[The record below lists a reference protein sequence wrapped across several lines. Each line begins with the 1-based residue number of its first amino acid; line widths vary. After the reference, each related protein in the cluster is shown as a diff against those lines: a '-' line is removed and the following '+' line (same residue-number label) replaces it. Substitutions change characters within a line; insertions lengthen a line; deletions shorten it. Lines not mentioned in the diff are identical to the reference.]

1 MRKSQPKSSLRLCS
15 PRTRLRVA
23 IICIRFALR
32 LTTEKHFLP
41 LLPKEFHRIR
51 SSYFAHSPIT
61 TIEGIVELLREAGVG
76 CTFGECH
83 DILTKHTTY
92 RPHAILQWRAAE
104 RVAMA
109 LKHTAYRNRRG
120 GSGGVDEDVQV
131 VFSALDEEGT
141 GRIASDRVR
150 NMLVSFELSPG
161 ISLLPITAFQHEV
174 DGVGRMGRRS
184 TFAPAE
190 EMLNVAEFAQRFI
203 QIDSNVEGHH
213 GRNRQSSHRSSE
225 EDASIAESVDM
236 DDMEDRSPKL
246 MVSNSSSSPHPLMSA
261 AWGSSMRQQGSMLFT
276 DGQQLQSSTSQV
288 FDGFRATAPSG
299 APSETPTPFQAQSIT
314 SLLERRVQEWSRDCP
329 KPFQRRVPPLSTPKD
344 QTLAEGELHDA
355 MSFNTS
361 ARGLVSPRLYDV
373 NKVRS
378 GLPPVSPRGKSR
390 PAVIGFCSSSQRFEE
405 LKPLPKPSTRVDI
418 PRHQVTLQ
426 STPRRAP
433 QPPETSKQYDLRRT
447 DARLIGF
454 GPTSYY

>member
-1 MRKSQPKSSLRLCS
+1 MRKLQPKSSLRLCS

-51 SSYFAHSPIT
+51 SSYFAHSPVT
-61 TIEGIVELLREAGVG
+61 TVEGIVELLREAGVG

-83 DILTKHTTY
+83 DILMEHTTY
-92 RPHAILQWRAAE
+92 RPHTIMQWRAAE

-120 GSGGVDEDVQV
+120 GAGGVDEDVQV

-141 GRIASDRVR
+141 GRVASDRVR
-150 NMLVSFELSPG
+150 SMLVSFELSPG
-161 ISLLPITAFQHEV
+161 LSLLPLTAFQHEI

-203 QIDSNVEGHH
+203 QIDGADH
-213 GRNRQSSHRSSE
+213 NRSRQLSHRLS
-225 EDASIAESVDM
+225 EDASTAESIDM
-236 DDMEDRSPKL
+236 GELDDSPNL
-246 MVSNSSSSPHPLMSA
+246 INSSAPPHPLMSS
-261 AWGSSMRQQGSMLFT
+261 AWGASMRQQGSMQLT
-276 DGQQLQSSTSQV
+276 DGQLQSATSQV
-288 FDGFRATAPSG
+288 FDGGFRSAAPGSG

-314 SLLERRVQEWSRDCP
+314 SILERRVQEWSRDCP
-329 KPFQRRVPPLSTPKD
+329 KPFQRRGPQLSTPRD
-344 QTLAEGELHDA
+344 RALSEGEPDA
-355 MSFNTS
+355 VSFNTS
-361 ARGLVSPRLYDV
+361 ARGLVSPRLYDI
-373 NKVRS
+373 NKAKN
-378 GLPPVSPRGKSR
+378 GLPPVSPRGKGK
-390 PAVIGFCSSSQRFEE
+390 PAVMGFCSSSQRFEE
-405 LKPLPKPSTRVDI
+405 LKLLPKPSTRVDI

-433 QPPETSKQYDLRRT
+433 HPPETSKQYDLRRT
-447 DARLIGF
+447 DTRLIGF
-454 GPTSYY
+454 GPTCYY

>member
-1 MRKSQPKSSLRLCS
+1 MRKLQPKSSLRLCS

-51 SSYFAHSPIT
+51 SSYFAHSPVT
-61 TIEGIVELLREAGVG
+61 TVEGIVELLREAGVG

-83 DILTKHTTY
+83 DILMEHTTY
-92 RPHAILQWRAAE
+92 RPHTIMQWRAAE

-120 GSGGVDEDVQV
+120 GAGGVDEDVQV

-141 GRIASDRVR
+141 GRVASDRVR

-161 ISLLPITAFQHEV
+161 LSLLPLTAFQHET

-203 QIDSNVEGHH
+203 QIDGADHN
-213 GRNRQSSHRSSE
+213 RNRQLSHRLSE
-225 EDASIAESVDM
+225 DVSTAESIDM
-236 DDMEDRSPKL
+236 GELDDSPNL
-246 MVSNSSSSPHPLMSA
+246 INSSASPHPLMSS
-261 AWGSSMRQQGSMLFT
+261 AWGASMRQQGSMQLT
-276 DGQQLQSSTSQV
+276 DGQLQSATSQV
-288 FDGFRATAPSG
+288 FDGGFRSAAPGSG

-314 SLLERRVQEWSRDCP
+314 AILERRVQEWSRDCP
-329 KPFQRRVPPLSTPKD
+329 KPFQRRGPQLSTPRD
-344 QTLAEGELHDA
+344 RALSEGEPDA
-355 MSFNTS
+355 VSFNTS
-361 ARGLVSPRLYDV
+361 ARGLVSPRLYDI
-373 NKVRS
+373 NKAKN
-378 GLPPVSPRGKSR
+378 GLPPVSPRGKGK
-390 PAVIGFCSSSQRFEE
+390 PAVMGFCSSSQRFEE
-405 LKPLPKPSTRVDI
+405 LKLLPKPSTRVDI
-418 PRHQVTLQ
+418 PRHQVTLH

-433 QPPETSKQYDLRRT
+433 HPPETSKQYDLRRT
-447 DARLIGF
+447 DTRLIGF
-454 GPTSYY
+454 GPTCYY